1 MHKTFKNEIRK
12 LQGVVCLE
20 ERTLEQLRQML
31 KVKIDRVE
39 DLGEELVLY
48 VPKDQVAKAIG
59 SGGAVVHAAEL
70 VINRKLK
77 VKESTA

>member
-1 MHKTFKNEIRK
+1 
-12 LQGVVCLE
+12 
-20 ERTLEQLRQML
+20 ML

-39 DLGEELVLY
+39 DLGEELVIY

-70 VINRKLK
+70 VMNRKLK
-77 VKESTA
+77 VKESTV